1 MRTLDMNIIVVYFEG
16 DDTVPSE
23 KKRLE
28 MQEELYKSLPPGPT
42 ADEID
47 DYLNFLAATY

>member
-1 MRTLDMNIIVVYFEG
+1 MNIIVVYIQG

-23 KKRLE
+23 DEMLK

-42 ADEID
+42 AEEID
-47 DYLNFLAATY
+47 DYLNYLAATY